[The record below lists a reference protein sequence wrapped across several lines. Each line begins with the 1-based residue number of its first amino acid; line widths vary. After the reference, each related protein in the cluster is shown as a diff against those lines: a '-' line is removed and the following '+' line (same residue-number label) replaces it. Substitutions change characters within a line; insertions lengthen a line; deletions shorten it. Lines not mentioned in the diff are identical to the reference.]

1 VSPTRLIAPM
11 LATLDDLP
19 AGPGWGFEF
28 KWDGVRAITYLDA
41 DGVRVL
47 SRNHRDVTATY
58 PELTELGMRLAGR
71 DAVVDGEIVALDP
84 AAGGG

>member
-1 VSPTRLIAPM
+1 M
-11 LATLDDLP
+11 LATLGDLP

-41 DGVRVL
+41 DDVRVL

-58 PELTELGMRLAGR
+58 SELTETGDAAGR
-71 DAVVDGEIVALDP
+71 P
-84 AAGGG
+84 